1 MDVINNAAGIDNHS
15 YNYHELFVLIISVII
30 HIDSLVVELMSFL
43 DSKLTT
49 DYVMFGHH
57 LGLTVREL
65 YRIEETV
72 GHDTKRCVKQ
82 ILFHW
87 RDNSKDI
94 THEAIVKALQAS
106 GYQLL
111 SKIVESRFSSLRY
124 CSMCQGNHGSG
135 NFDELDSLNHIL
147 CSQYF
152 SKLY

>member
-1 MDVINNAAGIDNHS
+1 M
-15 YNYHELFVLIISVII
+15 
-30 HIDSLVVELMSFL
+30 SLL

-49 DYVMFGHH
+49 DYVKFGHH
-57 LGLTVREL
+57 LGLTIREL

-87 RDNSKDI
+87 RNHSKDI

-111 SKIVESRFSSLRY
+111 SKIVESRFSSLSF
-124 CSMCQGNHGSG
+124 CSMCQMNHGGG
-135 NFDELDSLNHIL
+135 NIDELDSLNHIL
-147 CSQYF
+147 CSEHF
-152 SKLY
+152 SKLLNV